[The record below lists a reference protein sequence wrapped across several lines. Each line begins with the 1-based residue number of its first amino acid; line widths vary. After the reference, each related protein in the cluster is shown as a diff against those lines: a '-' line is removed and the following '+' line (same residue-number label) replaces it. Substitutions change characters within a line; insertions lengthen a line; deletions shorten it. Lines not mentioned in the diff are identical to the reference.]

1 MAGFGSARSAG
12 QEAKTSGIE
21 LRRHRT
27 YGLRCR
33 PSRIAQMLVH
43 GFAGGAFA
51 RIVFAL
57 QDSHVPAFP
66 IDDVVVVESV
76 SFCDAIR
83 NTEELRRTI
92 VSLDGLTFGS
102 GFVEFATYV

>member
-27 YGLRCR
+27 YGLGCR

-43 GFAGGAFA
+43 GFAGGAFG

-57 QDSHVPAFP
+57 EDSHVPAFP

-76 SFCDAIR
+76 SFGGAIR
-83 NTEELRRTI
+83 DTEQLGGT
-92 VSLDGLTFGS
+92 VVTLDGLTLG
-102 GFVEFATYV
+102 